1 MSEGEHLIG
10 RWALVDFILTLT
22 DGTQVEPIGAK
33 PFGSLIYTPTWM
45 SAHLVAE
52 GAEQSYFSY
61 CGPWRIEGRMLYHD
75 VRSSDR
81 PGWIGRVLTRELDWE
96 GETLAL
102 TARGVERDGLKG
114 VGRLRWERQ
123 E

>member
-1 MSEGEHLIG
+1 MSDGERLLG
-10 RWALVDFILTLT
+10 RWALLDFVLNLQ
-22 DGTQVEPIGAK
+22 DGTSVEPIGAK

-52 GAEQSYFSY
+52 DGNKAFFSY
-61 CGPWRIEGRMLYHD
+61 CGPWKIVDGLLNHD

-81 PGWIGRVLTRELDWE
+81 EGWIGRVLVRGIQWE
-96 GETLAL
+96 GETLVL
-102 TARGVERDGLKG
+102 TARGVQHGEQKG
-114 VGRLRWERQ
+114 DGRLRWTRQ